1 MDTQNT
7 PVHIRLWNRD
17 FWLLSLANML
27 LSAMVY
33 MYIPVIPKHLTEC
46 HQLTIDEVGAVF
58 LAYGA
63 GLYLLGGFTQYL
75 VQRYR
80 RNVVCCL
87 AILALT
93 IVESQLY
100 FNEHLPVA
108 HRVAF
113 VMAVVA
119 ALFVGALMGLA
130 KMTLTST
137 LVIDSCES
145 FMRTEANYSSSW
157 FARASLALGPVA
169 GIVANEELGF
179 KPTVLIGCGMGIAAM
194 LLVRTARFPFRAPEE
209 NVKLWSTDRYFLM
222 SGIPLFLVMIMTT
235 AATALMI
242 SSAADVRF
250 FVLMACGFLFSM
262 LSEKY
267 VFRDADLKSEPV
279 TGIIC
284 ISVAALLVLVRQMPV
299 VGTVFPLLVA
309 FGTGIIATR
318 FLLFFIKLSR
328 HCQRGTSQST
338 YFLGWETGLALG
350 LAAAYGLLAYVPE
363 GAYITALVLSCV
375 SLMVYNFFVHP
386 WYLRNKNR

>member
-7 PVHIRLWNRD
+7 PVHIRLWHRD

-27 LSAMVY
+27 LSAMAY

-46 HQLTIDEVGAVF
+46 HNLTLHEVGAVF
-58 LAYGA
+58 LAYCA

-93 IVESQLY
+93 IAESQLY

-113 VMAVVA
+113 KLAVVV

-157 FARASLALGPVA
+157 FARASLALGPVV

-179 KPTVLIGCGMGIAAM
+179 RSTVLIGCGMGVVAL
-194 LLVRTARFPFRAPEE
+194 LLVRTAKFPFRAPEE
-209 NVKLWSTDRYFLM
+209 NVKLWSTDRYFLIQ
-222 SGIPLFLVMIMTT
+222 GIPLFLVMVMTT
-235 AATALMI
+235 AAAALMI
-242 SSAADVRF
+242 SYATDVRF
-250 FVLMACGFLFSM
+250 FTLMACGFLLSM
-262 LSEKY
+262 VSEKY

-284 ISVAALLVLVRQMPV
+284 VAVAALLVLVRQMPV
-299 VGTVFPLLVA
+299 VNTVLPLLIA

-350 LAAAYGLLAYVPE
+350 FAGAYGLLAYVPD
-363 GAYITALVLSCV
+363 GAYLSALALSVV
-375 SLMVYNFFVHP
+375 SLFIYNFIIHP
-386 WYLRNKNR
+386 WYMRHKNR